1 LAAPTT
7 PSIMGQVALALLPG
21 AGVMLWLFGLGVA
34 LNIAAAL
41 AAALAAEAAA
51 VRLRGRA
58 VGPALTDGSTLVAA
72 LIIGIALP
80 PLLPFWIP
88 AVAGALAVLLG
99 KQAYGGLGQNVF
111 NPAMV
116 GYLAVLL
123 AFPKA
128 LSLWPPPEAGLG
140 AAVPAGEAL
149 GYFLT
154 GALPPVADA
163 MTHATP
169 LDKLST
175 QGLSALAPSGGPLRQ
190 LDAAGAWLWL
200 GGAFTL
206 GGLALLARD
215 IIDWRLPA
223 GVLGGTAATA
233 GLLQLS
239 GGAPVTFHLLS
250 GATLLVAFFIAT
262 DPVSAPREPG
272 ARLVYAA
279 LIGAVAMVIREL
291 GGHPDGFAFA
301 VLMLNATAPLLDYT
315 VRQRRG
321 ERTT

>member
-1 LAAPTT
+1 
-7 PSIMGQVALALLPG
+7 MGQVALALVPG

-34 LNIAAAL
+34 LNLAAAL

-51 VRLRGRA
+51 VRLRGYA
-58 VGPALTDGSTLVAA
+58 VGPALTDGSTLVAG

-88 AVAGALAVLLG
+88 ALAGALAVLLG

-128 LSLWPPPEAGLG
+128 LALWPPPEAGLG

-149 GYFLT
+149 AYFLT
-154 GALPPVADA
+154 GAVPPVADA

-169 LDKLST
+169 LDALAT
-175 QGLSALAPSGGPLRQ
+175 EGFAALAPATDGALRPLG
-190 LDAAGAWLWL
+190 AAGAWLWL

-206 GGLALLARD
+206 GGVALLARGL
-215 IIDWRLPA
+215 IDWRMPL
-223 GVLGGTAATA
+223 GVLAGTAATA

-239 GGAPVTFHLLS
+239 GGAPVAFHLLS

-279 LIGAVAMVIREL
+279 LIGVVAMVIREL

-301 VLMLNATAPLLDYT
+301 VLMLNATAPLLDYIA
-315 VRQRRG
+315 RQSRG
-321 ERTT
+321 EATT